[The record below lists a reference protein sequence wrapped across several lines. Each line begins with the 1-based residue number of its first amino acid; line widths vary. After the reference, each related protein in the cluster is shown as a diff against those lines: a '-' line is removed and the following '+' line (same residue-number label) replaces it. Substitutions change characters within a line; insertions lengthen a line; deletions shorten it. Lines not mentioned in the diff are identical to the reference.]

1 MSTMSMFAQDDLV
14 ATLSHGSS
22 LKTYMGADA
31 LATAYTAAVAG
42 DVITL
47 SPGEFNGVTIEKAIT
62 IRGAGMQQIESGGY
76 VYTQITGD
84 MPINVPTTSSSSSA
98 VVTIEGVQVL
108 GRVDIDGDNL
118 APVKLL
124 KSRFQNT
131 VMGKGVSLNAYSC
144 IFDNGLDANNE
155 ENTIFNC
162 LNCVIRGAYFRGIS
176 GSYNA
181 IARVVATNCIVC
193 LNCDVPNSNFT
204 NCIIVSSDWP
214 LNQTCSAQ
222 NCIGINSNRYG
233 NVDVFANVD
242 GSSNVMIEGAEI
254 DAFTKV
260 FKTLTT
266 TYYSFKF
273 NETFELTPT
282 AAAAY
287 LGDDGKQVGIYGGVT
302 PFDPAPTNPQIK
314 KLAVS
319 STAEGD
325 KLKVKIDVK

>member
-1 MSTMSMFAQDDLV
+1 M
-14 ATLSHGSS
+14 
-22 LKTYMGADA
+22 
-31 LATAYTAAVAG
+31 
-42 DVITL
+42 
-47 SPGEFNGVTIEKAIT
+47 
-62 IRGAGMQQIESGGY
+62 
-76 VYTQITGD
+76 
-84 MPINVPTTSSSSSA
+84 
-98 VVTIEGVQVL
+98 
-108 GRVDIDGDNL
+108 
-118 APVKLL
+118 
-124 KSRFQNT
+124 
-131 VMGKGVSLNAYSC
+131 
-144 IFDNGLDANNE
+144 
-155 ENTIFNC
+155 
-162 LNCVIRGAYFRGIS
+162 
-176 GSYNA
+176 
-181 IARVVATNCIVC
+181 
-193 LNCDVPNSNFT
+193 
-204 NCIIVSSDWP
+204 
-214 LNQTCSAQ
+214 
-222 NCIGINSNRYG
+222 
-233 NVDVFANVD
+233 FANVD